1 MKDLKKCPCG
11 KTPKKLFIV
20 SADTADKYAYVSTA
34 DCCGEWDVEYRNDYK
49 IGDESY
55 ALAVEAWNNAARNN
69 APSVSLDKLEELIQ
83 ELNWSQEATKKL
95 DPTSPLLSLVNGI
108 QKLIDEASNG

>member
-1 MKDLKKCPCG
+1 MKELKKCPCG

-34 DCCGEWDVEYRNDYK
+34 DCCGEWEVEYRNDYK

-55 ALAVEAWNNAARNN
+55 ELGVKAWNNAARNN
-69 APSVSLDKLEELIQ
+69 ALSVEISKLEELIA
-83 ELNWSQEATKKL
+83 EYK
-95 DPTSPLLSLVNGI
+95 SLGVENIGAKVCAI
-108 QKLIDEASNG
+108 DDLQKLINEAKNG